1 MGLEHVRFVRFC
13 AKDRIEGLQQ
23 AKQLAP
29 GRLAPLAWEG
39 TEMKFRFKKIGPIDE
54 AELELGDLTIIAGRN
69 NTGKTYIVYSLYGF
83 MSNITS
89 LLKGDAVTRF
99 LQGHFAEVASLSTEE
114 VVSQLIAEKRF
125 SWNLESD
132 FLARARASLIKELT
146 REYSENGL
154 YRAFNTS
161 KDQFS
166 EACLELDLSN
176 VPGLSDLLGVPRR
189 IHVSTPSGIEMSIG
203 YEGTKFTA
211 GLEDS
216 KTKKDPAFLVEIVRE
231 ALEYGY
237 SQFLLGGL
245 SRPKELPFILS
256 SARHSIPLFINELD
270 YVRSQVVLRLQQRE
284 EMQES
289 EAPEGGDPLRST
301 SRYAAPIH
309 DNIDFVRSVPEQ
321 VEAYTNRL
329 RNVLPVDIEKMM
341 GGAFESQNGAFRFTS
356 IADSILDFDI
366 PLHLASSS
374 AWEMSNLYFYLGYF
388 TERWSSRFLI
398 IDEPESHLDTANQV
412 QFARFLA
419 RLVESGV
426 RVLITTHS
434 DYIVKEINSLIMLN
448 ADFNGRE
455 GIMERFGYDVS
466 LPPEDV
472 RAYVA
477 ENGGLTRCQIDRY
490 GIDMPVF
497 DETIDEINS
506 RANELASLLAIQED
520 S

>member
-1 MGLEHVRFVRFC
+1 
-13 AKDRIEGLQQ
+13 
-23 AKQLAP
+23 
-29 GRLAPLAWEG
+29 
-39 TEMKFRFKKIGPIDE
+39 MKFRFKKIGPIDE

-83 MSNITS
+83 MSNITG
-89 LLKGDAVTRF
+89 LLRGDAVTRF
-99 LQGHFAEVASLSTEE
+99 LRGHFAEVASLSTEM
-114 VVSQLIAEKRF
+114 VVGQLIARKRF

-132 FLARARASLIKELT
+132 FLARARASLLQEVT
-146 REYSENGL
+146 REYSKNGL

-161 KDQFS
+161 KDQFF
-166 EACLELDLSN
+166 EACLELDLNNS
-176 VPGLSDLLGVPRR
+176 PSLSDLLDMPRSMH
-189 IHVSTPSGIEMSIG
+189 ISTPAGIELSIG
-203 YEGTKFTA
+203 YDGTKFTA

-216 KTKKDPAFLVEIVRE
+216 ETKRDPPSVVESVRE

-245 SRPKELPFILS
+245 SRPKDLPFILS

-270 YVRSQVVLRLQQRE
+270 YVRSQVILRLQQRE
-284 EMQES
+284 ERQES
-289 EAPEGGDPLRST
+289 EALEGGDPLRST
-301 SRYAAPIH
+301 SRYASPIH

-321 VEAYTNRL
+321 VEAYTNRP
-329 RNVLPVDIEKMM
+329 RNVLPGDIQKMM
-341 GGAFESQNGAFRFTS
+341 EGAFESRNGALRFTS

-388 TERWSSRFLI
+388 MERWSSRFLI
-398 IDEPESHLDTANQV
+398 IDEPESHLDTANQI
-412 QFARFLA
+412 QFARLLA
-419 RLVESGV
+419 RLVEGGM

-434 DYIVKEINSLIMLN
+434 DYILKEINNLIMLN
-448 ADFNGRE
+448 SDFEGRE
-455 GIMERFGYDVS
+455 ETMERFGYDVS
-466 LPPEDV
+466 LPPEDI

-477 ENGGLTRCQIDRY
+477 ESGGLTRCNIDRY

-506 RANELASLLAIQED
+506 RANELASRLAIEEE